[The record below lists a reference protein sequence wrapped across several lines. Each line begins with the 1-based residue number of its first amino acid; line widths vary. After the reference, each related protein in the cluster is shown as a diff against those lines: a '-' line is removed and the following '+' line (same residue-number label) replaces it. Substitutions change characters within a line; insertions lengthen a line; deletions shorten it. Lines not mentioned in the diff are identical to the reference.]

1 MRLIRAPELVDTQ
14 PDESSVFL
22 AGSIDMGSAIDWQ
35 AALAQQLAHVPGVL
49 VNPRRLDWGNAPAAD
64 TDSAQLRDQIGWEL
78 DAIEKADLVAFHFAP
93 GTLAPITLLELGLV
107 CRRQPAVVCCPP
119 DYWRHVNVRLLCE
132 RYGVPQVPDLTSLAC
147 SIAAWVQR
155 PAAAAAG

>member
-1 MRLIRAPELVDTQ
+1 MRLIRAPEQVDAQ
-14 PDESSVFL
+14 PGELRVFL
-22 AGSIDMGSAIDWQ
+22 AGSIDMGSATDWQ

-64 TDSAQLRDQIGWEL
+64 TDSGQLRDQIGWEL
-78 DAIEKADLVAFHFAP
+78 EALEQADLVAFHFAP

-107 CRRQPAVVCCPP
+107 CCRQPAVVCCPP
-119 DYWRHVNVRLLCE
+119 DYWRHVNVRMLCE
-132 RYGVPQVPDLTSLAC
+132 RYGVPQVADLAGLAH

-155 PAAAAAG
+155 PAPG